1 MNCLAFG
8 AMAGL
13 TLSFHSGNF
22 ELRPDL
28 VTSNGKGAYLVVSSP
43 VASSSYFANSDRS
56 QDKNGVSLSWDI
68 IPDVPA
74 SNSLSSAAD
83 YKDRVPLPASV
94 ILIGSGLVGPIG
106 LGIRRRWQG

>member
-28 VTSNGKGAYLVVSSP
+28 VTSNGKGEYIFVSSP
-43 VASSSYFANSDRS
+43 LASSSYFTNSNCP
-56 QDKNGVSLSWDI
+56 QDTNGVSLSRDI
-68 IPDVPA
+68 IPNVPA

-94 ILIGSGLVGPIG
+94 ILIGSGLVGLIG